1 MSIIVAGPCEAPW
14 TDSIVSGKDPT
25 VSFSSTHV
33 DFMRESNNELFKL
46 ERLERFDRLFLDP
59 VSGWLPKA
67 MGF

>member
-1 MSIIVAGPCEAPW
+1 MS
-14 TDSIVSGKDPT
+14 VSHSP
-25 VSFSSTHV
+25 HV

-46 ERLERFDRLFLDP
+46 DRLEMFDRLFLDP